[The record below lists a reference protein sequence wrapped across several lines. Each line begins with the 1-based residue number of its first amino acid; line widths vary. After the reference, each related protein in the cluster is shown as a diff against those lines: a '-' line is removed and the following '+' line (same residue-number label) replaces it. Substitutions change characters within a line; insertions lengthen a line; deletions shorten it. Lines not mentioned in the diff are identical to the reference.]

1 MEMNLDLGMEVFRSG
16 CIYGN
21 PGSIFGDKPEEFI
34 TSISMLLPERFLAV
48 PEGTHNIS
56 FEIDGAAV
64 VIEHIH
70 LAEKDPIYTHSKGL
84 SVGLYAGGK
93 ELLPYKA
100 FSDNRG
106 KYPAVLA
113 TVIFTRR
120 VASWLDESHPT
131 GMKYDGNTERSKLV
145 PFTEDEDKLLA
156 LLVINRLL
164 EKLNFKNLKAIVSDD
179 VSSFFQRYHNKSSGK
194 ELLFKDNYF
203 CSKDAFRKAA
213 YNYLLPTNRASE
225 LVSGLESF
233 STSRGDISIEDEETL
248 FSIVYES
255 VVRIAD
261 LIERKQAIEPFWD
274 GERSIKLNGEIKKID
289 RQPKP
294 ETKTQS
300 ALHLLFTLALNPLGI
315 HVIREANE
323 GSGFLDFQFL
333 YTTNSQKCLAVALEL
348 KLAHH
353 KRIRHGIE
361 SQLPA
366 YMTSIGSRSGI
377 LLVLWFKDGKYFTKP
392 KATSI
397 GDLRE
402 FLSTQAR
409 ETERKNNLN
418 LRTSVIDVSIKLKA
432 SI

>member
-16 CIYGN
+16 CIYGS
-21 PGSIFGDKPEEFI
+21 PRSIFGDKPEEFI

-48 PEGTHNIS
+48 PEGTHNVS

-64 VIEHIH
+64 VIEHIRH
-70 LAEKDPIYTHSKGL
+70 AEKDPIYTHSKGF
-84 SVGLYAGGK
+84 SVGLYSGGK

-106 KYPAVLA
+106 KYPTVLA

-131 GMKYDGNTERSKLV
+131 GMKYDSNTERSKLV

-164 EKLNFKNLKAIVSDD
+164 EKLNFNNLKAIVSDD
-179 VSSFFQRYHNKSSGK
+179 VSNFFQRYYKKSSEK
-194 ELLFKDNYF
+194 ELLFKENYF

-213 YNYLLPTNRASE
+213 YNYLLPSNRASE

-233 STSRGDISIEDEETL
+233 STSRGDTPIDDEEAL
-248 FSIVYES
+248 FSIVFES
-255 VVRIAD
+255 VGRIAD
-261 LIERKQAIEPFWD
+261 LVERKQAIDAFWD
-274 GERSIKLNGEIKKID
+274 GERSIEVNGEKIKIG

-300 ALHLLFTLALNPLGI
+300 TLHLLFTLALNPLGI

-323 GSGFLDFQFL
+323 GSGSLDFQFL
-333 YTTNSQKCLAVALEL
+333 YTTKNQNRLAVALEL

-353 KRIRHGIE
+353 KRIKHGIE
-361 SQLPA
+361 FQLST
-366 YMTSIGSRSGI
+366 YIKSIGSRSGI
-377 LLVLWFKDGKYFTKP
+377 LLVLWFKDGKYFKKP
-392 KATSI
+392 ESAEI

-402 FLSTQAR
+402 FLSTQAQ
-409 ETERKNNLN
+409 ETENKNNLN
-418 LRTSVIDVSIKLKA
+418 LRTYVIDVSIKLKA